1 MEHLTQPKE
10 SNQPINDSL
19 PSLPELDFLPFEP
32 ISKQQMSRALIYF
45 DALTKV
51 ETALVNASIS
61 TQQAWQNAKKFNRED
76 TFLKEIA
83 HKAQLTDLQLD
94 FIFEIGVTM

>member
-1 MEHLTQPKE
+1 MENLIQPKD
-10 SNQPINDSL
+10 SHQTNNDSL
-19 PSLPELDFLPFEP
+19 PGQPELDFLPFEQ
-32 ISKQQMSRALIYF
+32 ITNQQMNKALIYF

-51 ETALVNASIS
+51 EIALANASS
-61 TQQAWQNAKKFNRED
+61 ATQQAWQNTKRFNRED

-83 HKAQLTDLQLD
+83 YKAQLTDLQLD